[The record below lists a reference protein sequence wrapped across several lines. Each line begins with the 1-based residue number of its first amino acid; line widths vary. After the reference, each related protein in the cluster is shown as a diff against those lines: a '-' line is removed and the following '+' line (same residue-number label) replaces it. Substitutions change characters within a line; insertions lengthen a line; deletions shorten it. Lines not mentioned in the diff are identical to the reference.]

1 MKKIVFLLVTVL
13 VLSLTIGGIALAGD
27 KNAEG
32 ISTVEEGVSPSNQG
46 SGEVAEGS
54 DEDYV
59 GKDLELEEGQ
69 MGIVSIEDVDAVEE
83 PDLDVETISLELDDA
98 DRAVSSDG
106 EDYVGKD
113 LVLKEGEV
121 GIVSIDES
129 ALESAPVE
137 EHKNNLPIYGGI
149 LLIIAAGLSFVV
161 FKKVV
166 KA

>member
-1 MKKIVFLLVTVL
+1 MKKIFFLLVTVL

-27 KNAEG
+27 ENAEG

-46 SGEVAEGS
+46 SGEVAEGN

-69 MGIVSIEDVDAVEE
+69 MGIVSINNVEE
-83 PDLDVETISLELDDA
+83 PAIEVEPISLEQDDA

-129 ALESAPVE
+129 AMESALLKDP
-137 EHKNNLPIYGGI
+137 KNNLPIYGGI
-149 LLIIAAGLSFVV
+149 LLLVAGLSFVV